1 MEHLQMRALFCWL
14 LTQEKSR
21 SCHSAL
27 FNLDN
32 VVGVKSTGG
41 VDVQLPPAELL
52 ALPEAGRVLRPAA
65 DTSYNQQPYIHS
77 VSLIQPTSGSD
88 TFILFL
94 IYKCYIVNSAVG
106 SVQHSLVN

>member
-1 MEHLQMRALFCWL
+1 MMEHFQFTNAHTFL
-14 LTQEKSR
+14 LTVDTRKKLI
-21 SCHSAL
+21 L
-27 FNLDN
+27 FDLDN

-52 ALPEAGRVLRPAA
+52 AVPEAGRVLRPAA

-77 VSLIQPTSGSD
+77 VSLIQPTSRSD
-88 TFILFL
+88 TFILSL
-94 IYKCYIVNSAVG
+94 IHKCYIVNSAVG